1 MNLLTRS
8 NMPDRA
14 AVKDQ
19 LALIR
24 IEGMHCHQCEE
35 AIHKVLSAKP
45 GVHEVEVDFNSRLAS
60 VLYDPGSVQI
70 SELMAGVNEAG
81 YEAVSF
87 TQSTPN
93 SKP

>member
-1 MNLLTRS
+1 MADS
-8 NMPDRA
+8 

-24 IEGMHCHQCEE
+24 IEGMHCHQCEK

-70 SELMAGVNEAG
+70 SELMAGVSEAG
-81 YEAVSF
+81 YEAISF
-87 TQSTPN
+87 TQSTVGS
-93 SKP
+93 SKS